1 METYIQAQGYAIWR
15 KVKVR
20 FAVPADENINAGNMA
35 DVEANAKARN
45 IIIQG
50 LSRSEFDRI
59 SHLSSAYDIWVT
71 LDAYHE
77 GTTQIKTV
85 RQDQFKREY
94 NKFEMLAGES
104 LDECF
109 SRFHKILSNL
119 RAVGLTYPDS
129 DNARQML
136 AALDLRVWEM
146 KVTTIKD
153 TTDLS
158 TLTLDALYSRLKTH
172 EIDVVSRRSKSQS
185 MALVTDPSSASGFSA
200 DSLCG
205 FSLAALCD
213 VTDDQLE
220 QLEDEQLALLARKFS
235 HAYKRRRDRK
245 RGGPVICFECGGPN
259 HIRANCPKL
268 EKGKN
273 DYGGS
278 GKNDYT
284 DKNRNKKTPAQTPG
298 KKKFRNFGKAKK
310 LFHRV
315 LTAFDDLDLS
325 EVEGWSDD
333 DGTGD
338 QEPKDG
344 GDDFSGM
351 CFMALEG
358 ELSDS
363 ELYSDS
369 DEVGPTYDQLNQAF
383 LKLGGFHARARARC
397 TELEKQVDRL
407 SRELTSFSS
416 APSRDDCD
424 TCCALLADLEKLR
437 TSHDSVSSELDV
449 VKVENVSLLAELELS
464 RMAVTLLTT
473 DETTSPTSCEVKDI
487 DAKGPYAMLLDLP
500 ESCENCNNLKMNLK
514 RADHKISELYSW
526 LLEPAASCSNC
537 PKLTAELESVSKQ
550 FQEMIDHNQKLAN
563 YASKDPVSSPC
574 KNCEKLKIDLIALDE
589 KCVKLTKDLL
599 EKQPSACTVSAEEG
613 EKPQG
618 KVETPSDA
626 SQPASSRIAHSESAV
641 HAQANRPSAVGS
653 SSASLPPAVPSSP
666 CSSCTS
672 LFREC
677 QYLMNTLERFVGG
690 KKKLNLILDQSK
702 ICKFNQGLGYDFYE
716 DMRKHPP
723 AILRPILGG
732 MIEVEPRSEEVK
744 FKSAGFV
751 QGISDSK
758 VSPPAASASQKA
770 KPSHATSASQKAK
783 YHCTFCQ
790 KDGHTIDRCFRRAR
804 IAQKDR
810 VAALRRIQ
818 GQPQT
823 LSAPNTNTRS
833 RVVSADG
840 FGQHRGLGFSEFS
853 GFRPHATPGRD
864 FRRPQGTSRFPRR
877 DSYPRHDQQVAGVS
891 TRFPIAV
898 GPRNSSRS
906 THGSS
911 ASLSHGERRV
921 DRGQSC
927 LTTSSARRIVQY
939 WLPKSLLIYPS
950 TETLLSC

>member
-1 METYIQAQGYAIWR
+1 MATDKYLTKPPVFDGIDYPFWKSRMETYIQAQGYAIWR

-20 FAVPADENINAGNMA
+20 FVVPADENINAGNMA

-59 SHLSSAYDIWVT
+59 SHLSSAHDIWVT

-109 SRFHKILSNL
+109 ARFHKILSNL

-129 DNARQML
+129 DNARQIL
-136 AALDLRVWEM
+136 TALDLRVWEM

-185 MALVTDPSSASGFSA
+185 MALVTDPSSASGLSS
-200 DSLCG
+200 DSSCG

-213 VTDDQLE
+213 ITDDQLE
-220 QLEDEQLALLARKFS
+220 QLADDQLALLARRFS
-235 HAYKRRRDRK
+235 HAYKGRRDKK

-268 EKGKN
+268 GKGKG

-284 DKNRNKKTPAQTPG
+284 DKNRNTKPSAPAQG

-351 CFMALEG
+351 CFMALAG

-369 DEVGPTYDQLNQAF
+369 DEVCPTYDQLNHAF
-383 LKLGGFHARARARC
+383 LKLGGFHARAKARC
-397 TELEKQVDRL
+397 AEFEKEIDRL
-407 SRELTSFSS
+407 SLEIIALTS
-416 APSRDDCD
+416 APSSDDCD
-424 TCCALLADLEKLR
+424 TCSALLVDMEKLR
-437 TSHDSVSSELDV
+437 TSHDSLSSELDI
-449 VKVENVSLLAELELS
+449 VKVENVSLLAELEMS
-464 RMAVTLLTT
+464 RVAPISSTVVK
-473 DETTSPTSCEVKDI
+473 TTSCTSCEDKDN
-487 DAKGPYAMLLDLP
+487 AFRGLYTMLLDLP
-500 ESCENCNNLKMNLK
+500 ESCENCNNLKMKLK
-514 RADHKISELYSW
+514 RADHKISELYACMC
-526 LLEPAASCSNC
+526 EPVASCSNC
-537 PKLTAELESVSKQ
+537 PRLTDELESVSKQ
-550 FQEMIDHNQKLAN
+550 FQEMIDHNKKLAN

-574 KNCEKLKIDLIALDE
+574 KNCDKLKIDLIALEE

-599 EKQPSACTVSAEEG
+599 EKSQSCCDVIAEEG
-613 EKPQG
+613 GKPQG
-618 KVETPSDA
+618 KVETPSDVN
-626 SQPASSRIAHSESAV
+626 QPASSRTVHSESAV
-641 HAQANRPSAVGS
+641 RAQAILSSAVGS
-653 SSASLPPAVPSSP
+653 PSASLSPAVPSSP

-702 ICKFNQGLGYDFYE
+702 ICRFNQGLGYDFYE
-716 DMRKHPP
+716 DIRKHPP
-723 AILRPILGG
+723 AVFRPIAPGV
-732 MIEVEPRSEEVK
+732 IETEPRTEKVH
-744 FKSAGFV
+744 FKSAGYV
-751 QGISDSK
+751 QGISDRKS
-758 VSPPAASASQKA
+758 
-770 KPSHATSASQKAK
+770 
-783 YHCTFCQ
+783 
-790 KDGHTIDRCFRRAR
+790 
-804 IAQKDR
+804 
-810 VAALRRIQ
+810 
-818 GQPQT
+818 
-823 LSAPNTNTRS
+823 
-833 RVVSADG
+833 VV
-840 FGQHRGLGFSEFS
+840 
-853 GFRPHATPGRD
+853 
-864 FRRPQGTSRFPRR
+864 
-877 DSYPRHDQQVAGVS
+877 
-891 TRFPIAV
+891 
-898 GPRNSSRS
+898 
-906 THGSS
+906 
-911 ASLSHGERRV
+911 
-921 DRGQSC
+921 
-927 LTTSSARRIVQY
+927 
-939 WLPKSLLIYPS
+939 
-950 TETLLSC
+950 

>member
-20 FAVPADENINAGNMA
+20 FVVPADENINAGNMA

-94 NKFEMLAGES
+94 NKFEMLASES

-119 RAVGLTYPDS
+119 RAVGLTYADS

-136 AALDLRVWEM
+136 SALDLRVWEM

-172 EIDVVSRRSKSQS
+172 EIDIVSRKSKSQS
-185 MALVTDPSSASGFSA
+185 MALVTDPGSASGLTFDLPS
-200 DSLCG
+200 G

-213 VTDDQLE
+213 ITDDQLE
-220 QLEDEQLALLARKFS
+220 QLADEQLALLARRFS
-235 HAYKRRRDRK
+235 HAYKRRRDGK
-245 RGGPVICFECGGPN
+245 RSGPIICFECGGPN

-268 EKGKN
+268 GKGKN
-273 DYGGS
+273 DHGGVS
-278 GKNDYT
+278 KNDYI
-284 DKNRNKKTPAQTPG
+284 DKNRNTKPPAFAQG

-351 CFMALEG
+351 CFMALDG

-369 DEVGPTYDQLNQAF
+369 DEVCPTYEQLNHAF
-383 LKLGGFHARARARC
+383 LKLGGFHAKAKARC
-397 TELEKQVDRL
+397 AELEKEIDRL
-407 SRELTSFSS
+407 SLEIIALTS
-416 APSRDDCD
+416 APSSDDCD
-424 TCCALLADLEKLR
+424 TCSALLVDMEKLR
-437 TSHDSVSSELDV
+437 TSHDSVSSKLDS

-464 RMAVTLLTT
+464 RMAVTLLIT
-473 DETTSPTSCEVKDI
+473 DETTSPTSCEGKDI
-487 DAKGPYAMLLDLP
+487 AARGSYAMLLDQP
-500 ESCENCNNLKMNLK
+500 ESCVNCNNLKMNLK
-514 RADHKISELYSW
+514 RADHKIAELQAS
-526 LLEPAASCSNC
+526 LLEPIDSCPNC
-537 PKLTAELESVSKQ
+537 PKLTAELEAVSKQ
-550 FQEMIDHNQKLAN
+550 FQDMIDHERKLAQF
-563 YASKDPVSSPC
+563 ASKDPVSSPC
-574 KNCEKLKIDLIALDE
+574 IKCNKLKSDLIALDE

-599 EKQPSACTVSAEEG
+599 EKPHCACNMIVEKG

-618 KVETPSDA
+618 KVETLSDVN
-626 SQPASSRIAHSESAV
+626 QLASSRTVPSESAV
-641 HAQANRPSAVGS
+641 RAQAILPSATGSSLAPLPSAVS
-653 SSASLPPAVPSSP
+653 SSP

-702 ICKFNQGLGYDFYE
+702 ICRFNQGLGYDFFE

-723 AILRPILGG
+723 AVLRPIAPGV
-732 MIEVEPRSEEVK
+732 IETEPRTEKVH
-744 FKSAGFV
+744 FKSAGYV

-758 VSPPAASASQKA
+758 VISHAASTSQKV
-770 KPSHATSASQKAK
+770 K

-790 KDGHTIDRCFRRAR
+790 KDGHTVDRCFRRAK
-804 IAQKDR
+804 IARRDH
-810 VAALRRIQ
+810 VESLRRIQ
-818 GQPQT
+818 GPPQT
-823 LSAPNTNTRS
+823 LSAPKTNTRS
-833 RVVSADG
+833 RFVSSDG
-840 FGQHRGLGFSEFS
+840 FVQHRGLGFSEFS
-853 GFRPHATPGRD
+853 GFRPHAAFSRD
-864 FRRPQGTSRFPRR
+864 FRRPEGRSRFPHR
-877 DSYPRHDQQVAGVS
+877 DSYPRRVQHVAS
-891 TRFPIAV
+891 APTRSFIAV
-898 GPRNSSRS
+898 GPSNSFGS
-906 THGSS
+906 TLRPS
-911 ASLSHGERRV
+911 AVSDRERRV
-921 DRGQSC
+921 DRGQSG
-927 LTTSSARRIVQY
+927 LTTSSARRVTQY
-939 WLPKSLLIYPS
+939 WVPKSLLIYPS
-950 TETLLSC
+950 TETLLSV